1 MKRKKISSKDIECPK
16 EEKVSSSSSKSFLK
30 TFWRVVKVILVVV
43 LVILVPVLVWFC
55 HKEYLFHHF
64 KNDPKLVNY
73 STSIPVF
80 ELDSA
85 HSYHAYSIPL
95 GGLILFD
102 TGGQCEFNTT
112 NVPMFEKLQTLN
124 PDADIKPSFF
134 PIYGSDCHTKTY
146 NQMSSFNFPISDL
159 LDTIEYPKHWKIT
172 VGQNDYYDVT
182 TEEIKIKR
190 SEKPLEWISGL
201 RVAKTDSSSLRR
213 RGHIVLGVD
222 FLKSFIVDYHGL
234 RSILLL
240 RKSVPDS
247 YIHLADLPSKGE
259 DTDNLPFFPTG
270 LNERL
275 GRRYHLKMRVN
286 DSERLYFVD
295 TGMVLGN
302 GISISKPL
310 KDTIKIGN
318 CPIIQKSPDFV
329 IAEEPV
335 TIGDRTIKA
344 RVAYLDGKLTPYA
357 VNVFVLFNGVGNIA
371 LDMKN
376 RKLYMDTCAIFS
388 SSFYPYKYDL

>member
-1 MKRKKISSKDIECPK
+1 
-16 EEKVSSSSSKSFLK
+16 
-30 TFWRVVKVILVVV
+30 
-43 LVILVPVLVWFC
+43 
-55 HKEYLFHHF
+55 
-64 KNDPKLVNY
+64 
-73 STSIPVF
+73 
-80 ELDSA
+80 
-85 HSYHAYSIPL
+85 
-95 GGLILFD
+95 
-102 TGGQCEFNTT
+102 
-112 NVPMFEKLQTLN
+112 
-124 PDADIKPSFF
+124 
-134 PIYGSDCHTKTY
+134 
-146 NQMSSFNFPISDL
+146 MSSFNFPISDL
-159 LDTIEYPKHWKIT
+159 LDTIEYSK
-172 VGQNDYYDVT
+172 YDVT

-201 RVAKTDSSSLRR
+201 RVAKTDNSGLGRSD
-213 RGHIVLGVD
+213 HIVLGVD

-275 GRRYHLKMRVN
+275 GRRYHLKMKVN

-295 TGMVLGN
+295 TGMVLGS

-318 CPIIQKSPDFV
+318 CPIIQKSPGFV
-329 IAEEPV
+329 IAEEPI

-357 VNVFVLFNGVGNIA
+357 VNVFALFNGVGNIA

-376 RKLYMDTCAIFS
+376 RKLYMDTCAIFR
-388 SSFYPYKYDL
+388 SSFQPYKYDL